1 MRKKFLGQFD
11 NNGISNWKV
20 TRVPGTWQRGAK
32 FELYKRDGIFVVNVF
47 SCWCSSSLFL
57 IKHTKRNHQFLK
69 NEQTMSPY
77 TVPYI
82 VTREFNSVFRLFVF
96 LFFSSFIFFFFHV
109 KRTKRGEKNTDEHEA
124 RKTFRIFYL
133 LDDCKYFSPARE
145 TEETCTMEFLI
156 L

>member
-96 LFFSSFIFFFFHV
+96 LFFFPPLFFFLS
-109 KRTKRGEKNTDEHEA
+109 RETNEKRGKKHRWTRSSKNIQD
-124 RKTFRIFYL
+124 
-133 LDDCKYFSPARE
+133 
-145 TEETCTMEFLI
+145 I
-156 L
+156 LSAGWL